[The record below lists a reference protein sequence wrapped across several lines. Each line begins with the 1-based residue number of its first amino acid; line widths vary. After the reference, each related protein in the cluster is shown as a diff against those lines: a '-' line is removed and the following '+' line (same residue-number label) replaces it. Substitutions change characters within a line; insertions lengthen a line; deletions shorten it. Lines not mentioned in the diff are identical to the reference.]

1 MTGATS
7 GAADDERTRLVVGR
21 LGRPV
26 GLRGEVSVEART
38 DDADRRFA
46 LGAVF
51 ATDPDRG
58 PLLLRSARQHQRRW
72 VLGFDGVPDREG
84 AEALR
89 DVLLVLDVT
98 DEEPEPDAWFP
109 HQLEGLRVQDTAGA
123 VLGTVLRVDAGAA
136 QDLLVV
142 RTAGGD
148 VLVPFVAALVPV
160 VDVGAG
166 VVVVD
171 PPGGLFDDVTG
182 AV

>member
-1 MTGATS
+1 M
-7 GAADDERTRLVVGR
+7 
-21 LGRPV
+21 
-26 GLRGEVSVEART
+26 
-38 DDADRRFA
+38 
-46 LGAVF
+46 
-51 ATDPDRG
+51 
-58 PLLLRSARQHQRRW
+58 
-72 VLGFDGVPDREG
+72 LGFDGVPDREG

>member
-1 MTGATS
+1 MSGSTP
-7 GAADDERTRLVVGR
+7 GAADDERTQLVVGR
-21 LGRPV
+21 LGRAV

-38 DDADRRFA
+38 DDAEGRFA
-46 LGAVF
+46 VGAVLD
-51 ATDPDRG
+51 TDPDRG
-58 PLLLRSARQHQRRW
+58 PLTLRSARQHQRRW
-72 VLGFDGVPDREG
+72 VLGFDGVTDRED

-89 DVLLVLDVT
+89 DVLLVLDVS

-123 VLGTVLRVDAGAA
+123 DLGSVLRVDAGAA

-142 RTAGGD
+142 RTAAGD

-160 VDVGAG
+160 VDVPGG
-166 VVVVD
+166 RVVVD
-171 PPGGLFDDVTG
+171 PPGGMFDGTG